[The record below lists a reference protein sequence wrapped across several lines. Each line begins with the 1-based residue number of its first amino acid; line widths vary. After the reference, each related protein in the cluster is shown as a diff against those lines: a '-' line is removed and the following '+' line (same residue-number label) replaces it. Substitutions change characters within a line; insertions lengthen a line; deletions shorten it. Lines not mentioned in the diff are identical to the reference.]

1 MRDMMTIVKLQ
12 RRFRR
17 NYRLR
22 HGIVSDSP
30 SPGGGVAPTL
40 NRASP
45 SLPSSPA
52 PTPVAVAPKALHAI
66 GSRRQMARV
75 QSGMQLA
82 RDARPPEEFI
92 VEDS

>member
-22 HGIVSDSP
+22 HGIVSDSFDP
-30 SPGGGVAPTL
+30 

-52 PTPVAVAPKALHAI
+52 PTPVAVAPKALLSH
-66 GSRRQMARV
+66 GSRRQMVRA
-75 QSGMQLA
+75 QSGVQLA

-92 VEDS
+92 VEDGQ